1 MESKKARTGRFGW
14 FAEMAAVLVLLPITC
29 SAQRPLPAGSENSH
43 ERLLFQSRET
53 LPFSL
58 VDGYLIVVEGRIGAH
73 RHLKLVLD
81 TGSTHSVLRS
91 DFAGLQMF
99 VRRPVRI
106 VNLEQVLKQELVEV
120 PDFEL
125 GPLRIALL
133 PMLMHDLNYLRKT
146 VPGVD
151 GVIGLDV
158 LRSTSFSIDFR
169 HRRIAFGSSPTLR
182 NSANM
187 ECHDVYLAVDVLMLN
202 RPVRL
207 LLDTGI
213 RTILLYGDRMGN
225 RLPQLRVEE
234 QIQGTSLSGAASLQ
248 VVDLPR
254 TQLNGTDLNRR
265 AVLLRNSPAGFL
277 PELDGYLSL
286 KALGAHSFNFNFEE
300 SIFSWE

>member
-1 MESKKARTGRFGW
+1 MESNKASWGRFGW
-14 FAEMAAVLVLLPITC
+14 VAETVAAFGLLQGMG
-29 SAQRPLPAGSENSH
+29 SAQTPSAAASGNSQ
-43 ERLLFQSRET
+43 ERLLFQNHDT
-53 LPFSL
+53 LPFTL
-58 VDGYLIVVEGRIGAH
+58 VDGYLIVVNGGIGGH

-91 DFAGLQMF
+91 DLAEAQTF

-106 VNLEQVLKQELVEV
+106 VNLEQVVKQELVEV

-125 GPLRIALL
+125 GPLRITLL
-133 PMLMHDLNYLRKT
+133 PMLMHDLNYLRKS

-158 LRSTSFSIDFR
+158 LRSTNFSIDFR
-169 HRRIAFGSSPTLR
+169 RRKIAFGSSPTLR

-187 ECHDVYLAVDVLMLN
+187 ENHDSYLAVDVLMLK

-207 LLDTGI
+207 LLDTGV
-213 RTILLYGDRMGN
+213 RTILLYRDRMGN
-225 RLPQLRVEE
+225 RLPNLRVQE
-234 QIQGTSLSGAASLQ
+234 QIQGTSLAGAASLQ
-248 VVDLPR
+248 LVDLPWM
-254 TQLNGTDLNRR
+254 QLSGTDLNRR

-277 PELDGYLSL
+277 PQLDGYLSL
-286 KALGAHSFNFNFEE
+286 KALGVQSCSFDFQK